1 MTDCFL
7 HGLHLVLKFADAD
20 ELQ

>member
-1 MTDCFL
+1 MY
-7 HGLHLVLKFADAD
+7 LVQKFADAD